1 MSNLSNDEL
10 SLILNFMRDKNDR
23 KSFALVCKQ
32 WLRVEGL
39 ARRSI
44 LVHEPDS
51 LHHFLPRFPNLVEF
65 TSPKFLTNDHL
76 EFVSKTCPR
85 LENLHLNLRQS
96 NEIFD
101 ELELYDVDDDGACAI
116 AENCPNLS
124 KVSLR
129 MRKNIGNSGVISI
142 IGKLA
147 QNLTY
152 LDMGMCILIT
162 DRALEW
168 VWMLSSITV
177 LKLDGCSLITDLSL
191 AFLANG
197 YCSKTLKKLFV
208 SECDRVTD
216 VGVSL
221 LRHMSC
227 LEELSLADCGPLVT
241 DISGVAITFI
251 KTLKRLDFSWLIN
264 LSDITIIAINQ
275 NCKDL
280 VELNLTGCTSI
291 TGFDLHVFAN
301 HEHLESIILV
311 SCYYITSFSLDMML
325 QCKSLNYIVVDKRV
339 RLQMSEAAKDRIDA
353 LGRVHW
359 R

>member
-1 MSNLSNDEL
+1 MWPD
-10 SLILNFMRDKNDR
+10 LIQKAKDG
-23 KSFALVCKQ
+23 
-32 WLRVEGL
+32 GL
-39 ARRSI
+39 DVI
-44 LVHEPDS
+44 QTYVFWNGHEPSPGKYYFEDRYD
-51 LHHFLPRFPNLVEF
+51 LVRFIKLVQQAGLLFHLRIGPYVCAEWNYGGFPVWLKYVPGIEF
-65 TSPKFLTNDHL
+65 RTDNEPFKAAMQKFT
-76 EFVSKTCPR
+76 EKIVSMMKAEK
-85 LENLHLNLRQS
+85 LFQS
-96 NEIFD
+96 Q
-101 ELELYDVDDDGACAI
+101 G
-116 AENCPNLS
+116 
-124 KVSLR
+124 
-129 MRKNIGNSGVISI
+129 
-142 IGKLA
+142 
-147 QNLTY
+147 
-152 LDMGMCILIT
+152 
-162 DRALEW
+162 
-168 VWMLSSITV
+168 
-177 LKLDGCSLITDLSL
+177 DLSL

-197 YCSKTLKKLFV
+197 YCSKTLKKLFI

-216 VGVSL
+216 VGVSR

-241 DISGVAITFI
+241 DISGVAIAFI

-264 LSDITIIAINQ
+264 LSDITITAVNQ

-311 SCYYITSFSLDMML
+311 SCYYINSFSLDMML
-325 QCKSLNYIVVDKRV
+325 QCQSLNYIVVDKRV